1 LSTGYSAT
9 SVAQRTISGT
19 GLVRDLPITGF
30 SESRVLLDVA
40 HNTAASPDSAS
51 LIRRRLI
58 FKALV
63 DGLIS
68 KRLLVVEV
76 HNLDHLPDYLS
87 FLLLVFLL
95 GLLFLGGT
103 HRSISLEIVACR
115 LWRGGLLHLALL

>member
-19 GLVRDLPITGF
+19 VLVRDLPITGF

-76 HNLDHLPDYLS
+76 HNLDHLPDNLS

-115 LWRGGLLHLALL
+115 LWRGGHLHLALL